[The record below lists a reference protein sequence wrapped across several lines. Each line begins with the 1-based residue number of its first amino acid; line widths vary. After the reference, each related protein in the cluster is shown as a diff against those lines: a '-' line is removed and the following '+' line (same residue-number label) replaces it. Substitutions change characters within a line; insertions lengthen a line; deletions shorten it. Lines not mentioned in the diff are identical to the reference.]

1 MKKIVLAMLLVA
13 AVTAVAQTTPAPSP
27 TAPQPTAPAQ
37 TTSQP
42 SAAPAQAA
50 PQPTA
55 APAAPQQK
63 KEIKDPAEY
72 NAYVGAVQQK
82 DAPAKISGLE
92 AFLTQYPNSVMK
104 EDALELLM
112 GAYGE
117 SNNQAKTLETAQKVL
132 LANSCNLRALALLS
146 YTKRAMA
153 EAGQNAAQ
161 SLTEGG
167 QSGEKGLQCLQ
178 TAPKPEGTTEADFQK
193 LKGQTAGI
201 FNGAAGMAA
210 YQAKDY
216 AKAQQ
221 YLAAAVAAD
230 PPDANSLRDVYPL
243 ALAYLTPPVCAA
255 QPPDAS
261 QAPAPACSSPDKVIA
276 GLFFIA
282 RAANLAQGAGKD
294 QIAKFGKS
302 KYAKFHGS
310 EEGWTDLMAKAATA
324 TSPAGITVTQY
335 IPPTP
340 AQQCADLMKT
350 KKVEEMA
357 FAEWQLCLSEG
368 APEDAEK
375 VWGTLKGKPLQ
386 MVGQILSIES
396 SKELK
401 LAGSSD
407 DIDAKR
413 ADINLTMTAAIPKAQ
428 MPKEGAELQ
437 FEGTPVSYVPKPFVM
452 TMNEGALIVKAAPK
466 KPPVHKK
473 PAAH

>member
-1 MKKIVLAMLLVA
+1 MKRIVLAMLLVA
-13 AVTAVAQTTPAPSP
+13 AVTAVAQTAPVSSQP
-27 TAPQPTAPAQ
+27 APQPTGTPAQ
-37 TTSQP
+37 TP
-42 SAAPAQAA
+42 P
-50 PQPTA
+50 P
-55 APAAPQQK
+55 QK

-132 LANSCNLRALALLS
+132 QANPCNLRALALLS
-146 YTKRAMA
+146 YTRRAMA

-161 SLTEGG
+161 NLTEAG
-167 QSGEKGLQCLQ
+167 QNGEKGLQCLQ
-178 TAPKPEGTTEADFQK
+178 TAPKPEGTTDADFQK

-230 PPDANSLRDVYPL
+230 PPDATSLRDVYPL
-243 ALAYLTPPVCAA
+243 ALAYLTPPACPPVAA
-255 QPPDAS
+255 GGDAS
-261 QAPAPACSSPDKVIA
+261 QPAAPAPAGCSGPEKVIA
-276 GLFFIA
+276 GLFYIA
-282 RAANLAQGAGKD
+282 RAASLAQGAGRD

-310 EEGWTDLMAKAATA
+310 EEGWTDLMAKTATA
-324 TSPAGITVTQY
+324 TSPAGITITQFV
-335 IPPTP
+335 PPTP
-340 AQQCADLMKT
+340 AQQAHDLVGS
-350 KKVEEMA
+350 KKVQEMS
-357 FAEWQLCLSEG
+357 FAEWQLVLSEG
-368 APEDAEK
+368 APDDAEK
-375 VWGTLKGKPLQ
+375 VWSTLKGKPLQ
-386 MVGQILSIES
+386 MVAQVLSIDS
-396 SKELK
+396 PKELK

-413 ADINLTMTAAIPKAQ
+413 ADIELTMTAAIPKAS
-428 MPKEGAELQ
+428 MPKEGTDLQ

-452 TMNEGALIVKAAPK
+452 TMNEGALLVKAAPK

>member
-1 MKKIVLAMLLVA
+1 MKRIVLAMLLVA
-13 AVTAVAQTTPAPSP
+13 AVTAVAQTAPAPSQP
-27 TAPQPTAPAQ
+27 APQPQGTPGQ
-37 TTSQP
+37 TTSQ
-42 SAAPAQAA
+42 AG
-50 PQPTA
+50 A

-82 DAPAKISGLE
+82 DPAAKVSGLE
-92 AFLTQYPNSVMK
+92 AFLAQYPNSVMK

-117 SNNQAKTLETAQKVL
+117 TNNQAKTLETAQKVL
-132 LANSCNLRALALLS
+132 QANPCNLRALALLS

-161 SLTEGG
+161 NLTEAG
-167 QSGEKGLQCLQ
+167 QNGEKGLQCVQ
-178 TAPKPEGTTEADFQK
+178 TATKPEGTTDADFQK
-193 LKGQTAGI
+193 LKAQTAGI

-221 YLAAAVAAD
+221 YLSAAVAAD
-230 PPDANSLRDVYPL
+230 PPDAGSLRDVYPL
-243 ALAYLTPPVCAA
+243 ALAYLTPPACPAQSAAPAGGATGASAA
-255 QPPDAS
+255 QPAS
-261 QAPAPACSSPDKVIA
+261 PAACSTPDKVTA
-276 GLFFIA
+276 GLFYIA
-282 RAANLAQGAGKD
+282 RAASLAQGTGKD
-294 QIAKFGKS
+294 QISKFGKS

-324 TSPAGITVTQY
+324 TSPAGITITQY
-335 IPPTP
+335 VPPTP
-340 AQQCADLMKT
+340 AQQCSDLLKT

-357 FAEWQLCLSEG
+357 FAEWELCLSEG
-368 APEDAEK
+368 APEDSDK
-375 VWGTLKGKPLQ
+375 VWSTLKGKPLQ
-386 MVGQILSIES
+386 MVAQVMSIES

-413 ADINLTMTAAIPKAQ
+413 ADIDLTFAAAVPKTQ

-437 FEGTPVSYVPKPFVM
+437 FEGTPVSFVPKPFVM
-452 TMNEGALIVKAAPK
+452 TMNDGALIVKAAPK

>member
-13 AVTAVAQTTPAPSP
+13 AVTAVAQTG
-27 TAPQPTAPAQ
+27 TAPTQ
-37 TTSQP
+37 TTPQQNAS
-42 SAAPAQAA
+42 PAQASP
-50 PQPTA
+50 PQSAA
-55 APAAPQQK
+55 APAAAPQK

-82 DAPAKISGLE
+82 DAAAKISGLE

-112 GAYGE
+112 SAYGE
-117 SNNQAKTLETAQKVL
+117 TNNPPKTLDTAQKVL
-132 LANSCNLRALALLS
+132 VANPCNLRALALLS

-161 SLTEGG
+161 SLTEAG
-167 QSGEKGLQCLQ
+167 QYGEKGLQCVQ
-178 TAPKPEGTTEADFQK
+178 TAAKPEGTTDADFQK
-193 LKGQTAGI
+193 LKSQTAGI

-221 YLAAAVAAD
+221 YLRAAVEAD
-230 PPDANSLRDVYPL
+230 PPDPTSLRDVYPL
-243 ALAYLTPPVCAA
+243 ALAYLTPPVC
-255 QPPDAS
+255 PPQAPPGGDAS
-261 QAPAPACSSPDKVIA
+261 QSPAPAPGNAACSSPEKETA
-276 GLFFIA
+276 GLFYIA
-282 RAANLAQGAGKD
+282 RAADLAQGAGKD

-302 KYAKFHGS
+302 RYVKFHGADD
-310 EEGWTDLMAKAATA
+310 GWNDLMAKAATA
-324 TSPAGITVTQY
+324 TTPAGITITQY

-340 AQQCADLMKT
+340 AQQCADLLKT

-357 FAEWQLCLSEG
+357 FAEWELCLSDG
-368 APEDAEK
+368 APPDAAK
-375 VWGTLKGKPLQ
+375 VWDTLKGKPLQ
-386 MVGQILSIES
+386 MQAHIMSIDS
-396 SKELK
+396 AKQLK

-413 ADINLTMTAAIPKAQ
+413 PDIDLTMTAAIPKLQ
-428 MPKEGAELQ
+428 MPKQDSDLQ

-452 TMNEGALIVKAAPK
+452 TMNEGALLVKAKPK
-466 KPPVHKK
+466 PSAVRKK
-473 PAAH
+473 PAAQ